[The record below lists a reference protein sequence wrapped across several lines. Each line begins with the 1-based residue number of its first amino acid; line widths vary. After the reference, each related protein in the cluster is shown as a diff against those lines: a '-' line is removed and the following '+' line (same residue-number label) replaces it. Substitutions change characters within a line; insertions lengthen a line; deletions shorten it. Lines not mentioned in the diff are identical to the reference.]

1 MDTDSNEKTNCCVD
15 GCPSNLNNNSLC
27 LTQAIEFACE
37 NCTNKFCFTHFVD
50 HMKKGEEDPKS
61 NKISCNST
69 SNHLCST
76 GLAIISDK
84 EALVLQPVATRDGI
98 GRPFPPIEPT
108 ATGDIVEDENH
119 LIANNV
125 IEVMDSNMSNQ
136 ADILISNDVDSKLES
151 TIKEKPY
158 VQKPNQ
164 TVESE
169 NSLKENT
176 ERLNR
181 SNFYLK
187 NITTS
192 MNYMQVFI
200 SIVTK
205 FPLIQLN
212 TTDKSPRIK
221 YLCVAGNCFFL

>member
-1 MDTDSNEKTNCCVD
+1 MATST
-15 GCPSNLNNNSLC
+15 PINLIELNSSL
-27 LTQAIEFACE
+27 
-37 NCTNKFCFTHFVD
+37 K
-50 HMKKGEEDPKS
+50 
-61 NKISCNST
+61 
-69 SNHLCST
+69 
-76 GLAIISDK
+76 
-84 EALVLQPVATRDGI
+84 
-98 GRPFPPIEPT
+98 
-108 ATGDIVEDENH
+108 GDIVEDENH

-212 TTDKSPRIK
+212 ATDKSPRIK

>member
-1 MDTDSNEKTNCCVD
+1 
-15 GCPSNLNNNSLC
+15 
-27 LTQAIEFACE
+27 
-37 NCTNKFCFTHFVD
+37 
-50 HMKKGEEDPKS
+50 
-61 NKISCNST
+61 
-69 SNHLCST
+69 
-76 GLAIISDK
+76 K
-84 EALVLQPVATRDGI
+84 EALVLQPVATST
-98 GRPFPPIEPT
+98 PIHLIELNSSLK
-108 ATGDIVEDENH
+108 GDIVEDENH

-181 SNFYLK
+181 LNFYLK

-212 TTDKSPRIK
+212 ATDKSPRIK

>member
-1 MDTDSNEKTNCCVD
+1 
-15 GCPSNLNNNSLC
+15 
-27 LTQAIEFACE
+27 
-37 NCTNKFCFTHFVD
+37 
-50 HMKKGEEDPKS
+50 
-61 NKISCNST
+61 
-69 SNHLCST
+69 
-76 GLAIISDK
+76 K
-84 EALVLQPVATRDGI
+84 EALVLQPVATST
-98 GRPFPPIEPT
+98 PIHLIELNSSLK
-108 ATGDIVEDENH
+108 GDIVEDENH